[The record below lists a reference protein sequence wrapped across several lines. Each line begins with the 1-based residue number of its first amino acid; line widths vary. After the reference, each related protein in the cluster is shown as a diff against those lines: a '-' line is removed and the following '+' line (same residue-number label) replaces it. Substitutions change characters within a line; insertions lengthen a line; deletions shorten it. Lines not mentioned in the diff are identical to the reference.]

1 MSLED
6 MQVEEG
12 KSETELAKE
21 YFKMLESLHD
31 QVFDR
36 VKQSFEKFKEGN
48 LADAENFDFPH
59 PFDAS
64 DLEEQFAEY
73 FRNYGE

>member
-6 MQVEEG
+6 MQPDEA
-12 KSETELAKE
+12 KSETELNEEHLKI
-21 YFKMLESLHD
+21 LESLHD

-48 LADAENFDFPH
+48 LADAQNFDIQH
-59 PFDAS
+59 FDAS

-73 FRNYGE
+73 FMNCGE